1 MATTVVRRRRL
12 AREARDDDDES
23 EPADV
28 DDEEDEARPPPA
40 VVVRVRRRVRWVRR
54 RRARSEDVEAAAVEA
69 GVDADTERRGWRVAL
84 ALAVTFVTFAA
95 FTAFGFRVV
104 GTVAAAAFAA
114 STCQVLPLAIVQP
127 RDGRVGL
134 SRAHMVVNKEAVLV
148 DAPVL
153 QVGHGLA
160 LVGVEVH

>member
-69 GVDADTERRGWRVAL
+69 GVDADTERRGWLVAL
-84 ALAVTFVTFAA
+84 ALAVAFVVTFVA

-104 GTVAAAAFAA
+104 GTAAAAAA
-114 STCQVLPLAIVQP
+114 TFVAPTCPYCRWRLYSHAT
-127 RDGRVGL
+127 
-134 SRAHMVVNKEAVLV
+134 AVLV
-148 DAPVL
+148 LPVPIWW
-153 QVGHGLA
+153 
-160 LVGVEVH
+160 